1 MRAQARATPEHP
13 GVAPW
18 FRPLSAVVG
27 RCRPFPGGFRVASA
41 IVGRD
46 VAANGARATMG
57 CSVGLERAS
66 GDSSSAHTF
75 SARDRSAPETEK
87 AASETEK
94 SGQEAALWA
103 RF

>member
-1 MRAQARATPEHP
+1 
-13 GVAPW
+13 
-18 FRPLSAVVG
+18 
-27 RCRPFPGGFRVASA
+27 
-41 IVGRD
+41 
-46 VAANGARATMG
+46 MG

>member
-13 GVAPW
+13 GVAWCRAPCSAR
-18 FRPLSAVVG
+18 FSAVSG
-27 RCRPFPGGFRVASA
+27 RFPGGFGPLSDETWRQ
-41 IVGRD
+41 
-46 VAANGARATMG
+46 NGARATMG